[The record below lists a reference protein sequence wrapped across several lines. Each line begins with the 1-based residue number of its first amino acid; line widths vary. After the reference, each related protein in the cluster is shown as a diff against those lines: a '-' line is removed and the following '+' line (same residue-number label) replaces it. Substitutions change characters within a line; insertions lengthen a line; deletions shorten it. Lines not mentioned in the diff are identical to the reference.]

1 MPHAAF
7 ASSDIARH
15 DDDFVLWSQEQ
26 ARLLREG
33 RFGHLDVAHLVD
45 AVEALGHGQREA
57 IEHRMIVLLAQLLK
71 WKYQPGERSANWRA
85 SIGEQR
91 RQIAGSIRK
100 SPSLRGYPAEI
111 FERCYPSGRLR
122 AAEETGIDPMLFPD
136 RTPFELAEA
145 LDDGFLPREP
155 DLEAHD

>member
-1 MPHAAF
+1 MPHAAV
-7 ASSDIARH
+7 ASSDITRH

-33 RFGHLDVAHLVD
+33 RFGHLDLAHLVE
-45 AVEALGHGQREA
+45 AVEALGHGQRES
-57 IEHRMIVLLAQLLK
+57 IEHRMVVLLAQLLK

-85 SIGEQR
+85 IIGEQR
-91 RQIAGSIRK
+91 RQIAGSIQK

-111 FERCYPSGRLR
+111 FESCYPSGRRR
-122 AAEETGIDPMLFPD
+122 AAEETGIDLMLFPD
-136 RTPFELAEA
+136 RPPFELAEA

-155 DLEAHD
+155 DLEAYN